1 MSKRQILT
9 VVGKTGRGK
18 SFFTKEYLVPEI
30 AKNEPVIIADSMA
43 EYTAGTVYKSFEGFY
58 SAVKEKGKL
67 EGVSIVQIKSDSDA
81 KKLFAFCAKCEA
93 KHCLVIEEAS
103 KYCTPHSV
111 DEFINSIVAYGRH
124 FGVSAVFSA
133 QRFAQLNKIIT
144 SQTDI
149 FVTFQQTEQVDLKA
163 LSNYFNETEK
173 IKSLEKQQFVMF
185 GDLPESSKIE
195 ANAVLK
201 YNAKTKKIDK
211 V

>member
-18 SFFTKEYLVPEI
+18 SFFTKEHLVPEI
-30 AKNEPVIIADSMA
+30 SKNEPVIIADSMA
-43 EYTAGTVYKSFEGFY
+43 EYTNGKVYRSFDEFY
-58 SAVKEKGKL
+58 QAVKKL
-67 EGVSIVQIKSDSDA
+67 KKLTGVSIVQLKSDTDA
-81 KKLFAFCAKCEA
+81 KKLFAFSAKCQQ

-103 KYCTPHSV
+103 KYCSPHSV

-149 FVTFQQTEQVDLKA
+149 FITFAQTEAVDLKA

-173 IKSLEKQQFVMF
+173 IKNLEKQQFIMF
-185 GDLPESSKIE
+185 GNLPESSKIE
-195 ANAVLK
+195 AETVLT
-201 YNAKTKKIDK
+201 YNAKAKKIDK